1 MKKNHQSTVKAVFIS
16 LSACL
21 LITFSSCTSHRQLVY
36 LKNVDSVSA
45 EAYYPKNR
53 PEYRIQTRDI
63 MYIKIYSLN
72 EEMSSLINQTIGSYQ
87 QNLFQN
93 ETSLFINGY
102 AVSDSGNIEI
112 PILGRIKIAGK
123 TMDEA
128 ITAIRQR
135 ADKYLKDATVIVKL
149 ISFKISVIGE
159 VNRPGTYN
167 NFNNQLT
174 VLEAISMAGD
184 ITDYGNRKHVLVLRP
199 TADGTRSF
207 RLDLTNKNILIS
219 DGFFLLPNDIVY
231 VEPIKSKT
239 FRLNIPTITL
249 VFTSITTLILVL
261 NYIINN
267 RDLPASVAAENYIEH
282 CFPEITPIG
291 FKRMFNI

>member
-1 MKKNHQSTVKAVFIS
+1 MTIAGLMVVF
-16 LSACL
+16 
-21 LITFSSCTSHRQLVY
+21 SCTSHRQLVY
-36 LKNVDSVSA
+36 LKNVDTTSA
-45 EAYYPKNR
+45 EGYYPKSR

-63 MYIKIYSLN
+63 MYVKIYSLN
-72 EEMSSLINQTIGSYQ
+72 EEMSALINQTIGTYQ

-102 AVSDSGNIEI
+102 TVSDSGNIEI
-112 PILGRIKIAGK
+112 PVLGRVKVAGK

-128 ITAIRQR
+128 ISAIRQR
-135 ADKYLKDATVIVKL
+135 ADTYLKDATVIVKL

-159 VNRPGTYN
+159 VSRPGTYN

-184 ITDYGNRKHVLVLRP
+184 ITDYGNRRKILVLRP

-207 RLDLTNKNILIS
+207 RLDLTNSNILTS

-231 VEPIKSKT
+231 VEPIKNKT
-239 FRLNIPTITL
+239 FRINMPTISL
-249 VFTSITTLILVL
+249 AFTTVSTLILIL
-261 NYIINN
+261 NFL
-267 RDLPASVAAENYIEH
+267 R
-282 CFPEITPIG
+282 
-291 FKRMFNI
+291 

>member
-1 MKKNHQSTVKAVFIS
+1 MRKLQLTIWQMVAGFLI
-16 LSACL
+16 L
-21 LITFSSCTSHRQLVY
+21 LGTSCTSHRQLVY
-36 LKNVDSVSA
+36 LNNLDSVSS
-45 EAYYPKNR
+45 ENLFSKTR

-72 EEMSSLINQTIGSYQ
+72 EDMSSLINQTIGTYQ

-112 PILGRIKIAGK
+112 PVLGKISVLGK

-128 ITAIRQR
+128 IRSIQER
-135 ADKYLKDATVIVKL
+135 ANRYLKDATVIVKL

-159 VNRPGTYN
+159 VNRPGSFN

-184 ITDYGNRKHVLVLRP
+184 ITDYGNRKQVLVLRP
-199 TADGTRSF
+199 TSSGTKSF
-207 RLDLTNKNILIS
+207 RLNLTDKNILS
-219 DGFFLLPNDIVY
+219 SEGFFLLPNDIVY
-231 VEPIKSKT
+231 VEPIRNKA
-239 FRLNIPTITL
+239 FRLNMPAIGL
-249 VFTSITTLILVL
+249 FFSSVSTLILVL
-261 NYIINN
+261 NYIN
-267 RDLPASVAAENYIEH
+267 
-282 CFPEITPIG
+282 
-291 FKRMFNI
+291 